1 MIFIISDGID
11 NSTNIVINW
20 LKYYNIKYCV
30 LNSKT
35 KIKIKYISLNEFVI
49 ELNNIKIESN
59 EIIGYWFR
67 NEVSIISNNS
77 EKLKI
82 HDKNLVS
89 YIKQHE
95 LAELDTMLS
104 YIFYVIESK
113 KTIGCYYKRSINKLL
128 ALKEAKSIGIDIP
141 EFLIASDSENIISHF
156 GNSIPLLTKT
166 IGGAFNFN
174 NEDIKLKSY
183 SEIFD
188 PYSLISSEFSPSL
201 IQKYIEK
208 NYEIRTFFFKGS
220 FHSMAI
226 FSQKNEH
233 TIVDMKKSIPI
244 RNRSVPYKLPKLI
257 EEKLLEFMKKLD
269 LDTASID
276 IIKGKDG
283 KFYFLE
289 VNQFGI
295 FSNVS
300 NLCNYYLEKKITDY
314 LITD

>member
-128 ALKEAKSIGIDIP
+128 ALKEAKSIGID
-141 EFLIASDSENIISHF
+141 
-156 GNSIPLLTKT
+156 IPLLTKT